1 MILLRWLHGSG
12 RSMGRGLLVAGLAAV
27 LAGGVGSP
35 GAAAHDYDNPHP
47 GAPTQPVP
55 AEASKDLSRIATTTS
70 VGSVNSDLA
79 FWGTTAYMGVYNG
92 LQVVDIA
99 DPAHPRVVGQ
109 LACHGSQNDVSVWQG
124 LLFMSIDRPQTK
136 PDCDSASTVDNAPGW
151 EGIRIFDVRD
161 PAHPVHIGSVAT
173 DCGSHTHTLV
183 PDPANGRV
191 LIYVS
196 SYSSN
201 SDTFGLTQW
210 GNDCELDHGYISVIE
225 VPLADPRAAR
235 VASTPRLPLDE
246 YFHNGGNGCHDIG
259 VFTALRMAAA
269 ACSGNALLLDLS
281 DPVHPR
287 ATDRVGLPHDKAFW
301 HSGAFSPDGR
311 VAVFG
316 DETYG
321 GGGNACRNKDVE
333 GRLWFFRVDQQSK
346 QFVGHQAVGSY
357 KIPRQQDGGVAASC
371 TAHNYNVLPIPG
383 RYVLNSA
390 WYTGGTTLV
399 DFSDPANPRELAYF
413 DYVNVKFY
421 SGVWSSYYYNGFT
434 YASSIDTGLEV
445 LDHTGTADAGAIS
458 QPYLNPQTQEQPLA
472 GVASDTA
479 ASAPGPS
486 AALWQPTAPGAR
498 PWHTGC
504 CCCGGAC

>member
-1 MILLRWLHGSG
+1 MFRLRLLRS
-12 RSMGRGLLVAGLAAV
+12 SMGRGVLVAGLATV
-27 LAGGVGSP
+27 LAGGVASP
-35 GAAAHDYDNPHP
+35 VAAAHDYDNPHP
-47 GAPTQPVP
+47 GPPTQPVP
-55 AEASKDLSRIATTTS
+55 AEASKDLSRIASTSS
-70 VGSVNSDLA
+70 VGSTNSDLA
-79 FWGTTAYMGVYNG
+79 FWGTTAYMGVYDA

-99 DPAHPRVVGQ
+99 DPARPRVIGQ
-109 LACHGSQNDVSVWQG
+109 FSCHGNQNDVSVWQG

-136 PDCDSASTVDNAPGW
+136 PDCDSASTPDFAPGW

-161 PAHPVHIGSVAT
+161 PAHPLHIGSVAT

-196 SYSSN
+196 SYSN
-201 SDTFGLTQW
+201 NTDTFGLTQW
-210 GNDCELDHGYISVIE
+210 GNNCQLDHGYISVIE
-225 VPLADPRAAR
+225 VPLANPRTAR
-235 VASTPRLPLDE
+235 VVSTPRLPLDE

-259 VFTALRMAAA
+259 AFTGLRMAAA

-321 GGGNACRNKDVE
+321 GVGNACRNKDVE
-333 GRLWFFRVDQQSK
+333 GRLWFFRVDLESK
-346 QFVGHQAVGSY
+346 QFVGHRAVGSY
-357 KIPRQQDGGVAASC
+357 KIPRAQDGGVAASC

-383 RYVLNSA
+383 RYILNSA

-413 DYVNVKFY
+413 DYVNAKHY
-421 SGVWSSYYYNGFT
+421 GGAWSSYYYNGYT
-434 YASSIDTGLEV
+434 YATSIDTGMEV
-445 LDHTGTADAGAIS
+445 LDHTGTADAGAIQ

-472 GVASDTA
+472 GVASGA
-479 ASAPGPS
+479 GASAPGPS
-486 AALWQPTAPGAR
+486 AALWQPTAPGAK

-504 CCCGGAC
+504 CCCGGTC